1 MSGFDSFDNLN
12 EIEFPGILEYPP
24 DIKSFFFP
32 NRFKN
37 VFPVDKLSINKIE
50 EFEILSKSSELESI
64 QEKEKQKYNYY
75 TKKKRGRKILDN
87 SEKRKK
93 NHDRTCPCNIRTK
106 ITIAYFSFL
115 IKFINSIIDIILYK
129 EENINQYKL
138 KKIVHENN
146 ININF
151 IKYLKNQTIEQ
162 IISNEMSNNNYIRKN
177 NENKIICKKIIEKN
191 IIFKNILN
199 KKYME
204 FYENIFIHSKKE
216 VDLSNYGINRTIFL
230 NSDVILFEDFKNKI
244 KREEKGN
251 ESDLKLYL
259 SKIDECA
266 NNYLAL

>member
-12 EIEFPGILEYPP
+12 EIEFPGIIEYPP
-24 DIKSFFFP
+24 DLKYFFFP

-75 TKKKRGRKILDN
+75 TKKKRGRKVFEN

-162 IISNEMSNNNYIRKN
+162 IISNEISNNSYIRKN

-244 KREEKGN
+244 KKEEKGN

-266 NNYLAL
+266 NNYLAI